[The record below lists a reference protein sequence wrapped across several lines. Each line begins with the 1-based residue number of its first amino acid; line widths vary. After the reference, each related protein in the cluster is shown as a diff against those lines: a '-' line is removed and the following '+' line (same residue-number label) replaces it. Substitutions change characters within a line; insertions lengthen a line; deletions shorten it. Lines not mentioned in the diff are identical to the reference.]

1 MKTTEE
7 AIVRIPILR
16 YDGRQNLDFN
26 AWKKSFATSMGQ
38 KYGELAQVY
47 RTGEAFEYDI
57 PVRRTVSGDK
67 DIDAMERAMYME
79 HMAKHRKTKA
89 MQSTTNIQLY
99 SELYNKP
106 HDDASKKLLDDS
118 LWGKIGKKQDPKGL
132 MTALTKIML
141 LS

>member
-1 MKTTEE
+1 MMKTTEE
-7 AIVRIPILR
+7 AVVKIPILR
-16 YDGRQNLDFN
+16 HDGRQNLDSN

-57 PVRRTVSGDK
+57 PVRPAVSGDN

-79 HMAKHRKTKA
+79 RMAEHRKAKA

-99 SELYNKP
+99 SELYIKF
-106 HDDASKKLLDDS
+106 HDDASKNS
-118 LWGKIGKKQDPKGL
+118 
-132 MTALTKIML
+132 
-141 LS
+141 